1 MPDTIAAGEENVLE
15 TAIHDIETA
24 RNTYYIIVASLPSKQ
39 MAEKQIE
46 CFHRQG
52 VSADLQIN
60 AFGLPR
66 EKNLVLVSNYR
77 IRMLSKNQIKRI
89 QSLARKKGR
98 REEGCFI
105 AEGNKLV
112 EDTLS
117 VFECDLILATPSWIV
132 SHAHESLSKIQEVDE
147 QEMSKV
153 SQLVTPPD
161 VLAVYRIPEY
171 HLNIETL
178 KKELVLALDTV
189 QDPGNLG
196 TIVRL
201 ADWFGIRHIV
211 CSPDTADLYNPKV
224 VQATMGALARVK
236 VYYRSL
242 PDFLSQVDSSVVYG
256 TFLDGEDIFNTSL
269 TKSGVIV
276 MGNEGNGISVKLEP
290 YIGKRLYIPNYP
302 VGQPTSESLNVAVAA
317 AITCAEFRRRQ
328 IV

>member
-1 MPDTIAAGEENVLE
+1 MPKVINSWKTHCRLSSVICYWLLRLGL
-15 TAIHDIETA
+15 
-24 RNTYYIIVASLPSKQ
+24 
-39 MAEKQIE
+39 
-46 CFHRQG
+46 FHTLTNRC
-52 VSADLQIN
+52 L
-60 AFGLPR
+60 R
-66 EKNLVLVSNYR
+66 YR
-77 IRMLSKNQIKRI
+77 KSTNKRC
-89 QSLARKKGR
+89 R
-98 REEGCFI
+98 
-105 AEGNKLV
+105 
-112 EDTLS
+112 
-117 VFECDLILATPSWIV
+117 
-132 SHAHESLSKIQEVDE
+132 
-147 QEMSKV
+147 KV

-171 HLNIETL
+171 HLNIDTL

-224 VQATMGALARVK
+224 VQATMGALARVN
-236 VYYRSL
+236 VYYTSL

-256 TFLDGEDIFNTSL
+256 TFLDGEDIYHTSL

-276 MGNEGNGISVKLEP
+276 MGNEGNGISAKLEP